1 MENRTLVL
9 NQAKNENRIL
19 SFNLKQ
25 QTEENKQLDNSLAE
39 MDDLL
44 NQMQEKMS
52 SVQKEDSKSL
62 DQINDL
68 NSTVGNMK

>member
-19 SFNLKQ
+19 AFNLKQ
-25 QTEENKQLDNSLAE
+25 QTEENKQLDSSLAE
-39 MDDLL
+39 MDGLL
-44 NQMQEKMS
+44 SQMQEKMS
-52 SVQKEDSKSL
+52 TVQQEDSESL